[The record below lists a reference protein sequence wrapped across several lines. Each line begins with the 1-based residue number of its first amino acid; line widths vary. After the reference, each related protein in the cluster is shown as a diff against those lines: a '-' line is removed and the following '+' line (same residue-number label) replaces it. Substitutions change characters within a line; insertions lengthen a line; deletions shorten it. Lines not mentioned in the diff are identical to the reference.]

1 MRPLKLT
8 MSAFGPYKGVEC
20 LELDRLGQSGIYLIT
35 GDTGAGKTTIFDAIV
50 FALYGEASGDGRSGE
65 MLRSKYAEPQTPTE
79 VELEFLCKGK
89 KYLVKRSPAYERPAK
104 RGEGMTK
111 ESPKAELHLP
121 DGGLI
126 NKYKDVTEA
135 VKDVIGL
142 DRNQF
147 LQIGMIAQGD
157 FLKLLNSSTSER
169 IEIFR
174 KIFKTRPFEELQ
186 RSLVSKLSE
195 ASTKREDAKKSIAQ
209 YVGGIECDSESPYY
223 QTVARARGNELLT
236 EEITSVI
243 ESVLNEDKA
252 TLEELSEQISKLEE
266 EEKEVSSHLE
276 IIKTREQNEKEL
288 TTCKKAIE
296 VITGDLVSQKAIL
309 EQLDSDKNKAEIKSI
324 SNEIALI
331 EAQGDKYDKLDEL
344 SASIKSENAILDG
357 IKKRIDELT
366 ELEKNQSDELCSLEN
381 ELKKYSDSTAE
392 IIKLSERVK
401 ELENKKNTLDDLE
414 EKLDSLDKKTKEL
427 VDEQKKY
434 SIANE
439 EYKAASSKYETQ
451 RQAFYDGQAGVL
463 ASTLIDGEPCPVCGS
478 TEHPK
483 IAQIAQN
490 APSKQDVEKS
500 KELADKADE
509 KLRDAAEKCAVING
523 SITELKK
530 EALATARRVVNEE
543 ITEENVHVVAKNE
556 KTATEAAL
564 RIARRELE
572 AKSSELER
580 KNALEKK
587 IPQKRTELNSTKE
600 SLLLQISA
608 QAKQIERVDSAR
620 NQINALV
627 AELKFESKA
636 QAENAVKELKVR
648 LASKEAELE
657 TAKEKYSGSLTK
669 KAELDS
675 KCELLEKQIL
685 AAGVYEKATEMGRI
699 QEISDAKSELNK
711 TKNAVNAR
719 HVSNGKALEK
729 IKEKSSELIKLDTE
743 YVWIKNLS
751 DTANGTLT
759 GKQKIKL
766 EAYVQMNYFDRIL
779 RRANLRLLKMTGNQ
793 YELKRNTD
801 ELSRQGQVGLDLD
814 VLDHYNG
821 TTRSVKSLSGGESF
835 KASLSLALGLSE
847 EIQSS
852 AGGIQLDTMFVDEGF
867 GSLDE
872 DSLSQAISTLL
883 SLAQGNRLVGIIS
896 HVAELKAKIEKQ
908 IVITKDKANGSNA
921 KIVI

>member
-8 MSAFGPYKGVEC
+8 MSAFGPYKDREC
-20 LELDRLGQSGIYLIT
+20 LELDKLGQSGIYLIT

-50 FALYGEASGDGRSGE
+50 FALYGEASGGGRSGE

-111 ESPKAELHLP
+111 ETPKAELHMP
-121 DGGLI
+121 DGRLI

-157 FLKLLNSSTSER
+157 FLKLLNSSTPER

-186 RSLVSKLSE
+186 RGLVSALSE
-195 ASTKREDAKKSIAQ
+195 ASTKREDAKKSVSQ
-209 YVGGIECDSESPYY
+209 YVSGIECDSESAYY
-223 QTVARARGNELLT
+223 QTVAKARDGELLT
-236 EEITSVI
+236 EEVTSVI
-243 ESVLNEDKA
+243 ENVLNEDKA
-252 TLEELSEQISKLEE
+252 TLETLSEQISTLEA

-288 TTCKKAIE
+288 ATCKSAIE
-296 VITGDLVSQKAIL
+296 VITGDLVSQKATL

-366 ELEKNQSDELCSLEN
+366 ALEKKQREELDSLEG

-392 IIKLSERVK
+392 IIKLNERVS
-401 ELENKKNTLDDLE
+401 ELENKKIALDDLGI
-414 EKLDSLDKKTKEL
+414 KLDSLDKKTKEL
-427 VDEQKKY
+427 LGEQEKY
-434 SIANE
+434 RLANE

-451 RQAFYDGQAGVL
+451 RQAFYNEQAGVL
-463 ASTLIDGEPCPVCGS
+463 ASTLTDGEPCPVCGS

-483 IAQIAQN
+483 IAQVAQN

-500 KELADKADE
+500 KELLDKADK
-509 KLRDAAEKCAVING
+509 KLRDAAEKCAALNG
-523 SITELKK
+523 SITELKN
-530 EALATARRVVNEE
+530 EALATARRVISKE
-543 ITEENVHVVAKNE
+543 IIEENVHVSAKNE
-556 KTATEAAL
+556 KTVTEASL
-564 RIARRELE
+564 SIAKRELE
-572 AKSSELER
+572 AKNSELER

-587 IPQKRTELNSTKE
+587 IPQIRAELDETKKA
-600 SLLLQISA
+600 LALQVSA

-627 AELKFESKA
+627 AELKFESKTRA
-636 QAENAVKELKVR
+636 QGAVKELKAR
-648 LASKEAELE
+648 LTNKEAELE
-657 TAKEKYSGSLTK
+657 SAKEKYSSSLTK

-685 AAGVYEKATEMGRI
+685 AAGVYEKATETARA
-699 QEISDAKSELNK
+699 QEILGAKIELNK
-711 TKNAVNAR
+711 AKNAVNAR
-719 HVSNGKALEK
+719 YVSNGRVLEK

-751 DTANGTLT
+751 DTANGTLS

-814 VLDHYNG
+814 VLDHFNG